1 MNLFRRVA
9 ALGAVVGSVGVL
21 SSNSSEIGK
30 VVREFETPVIESSM
44 FSLDLLS
51 ILYLG
56 EKTVRDKVTIKQAL
70 INWRASPLTRRSLW
84 SRLTYSARSRLNERR
99 DNTTVSA
106 IDTSI
111 DTQSDAVTA
120 IHNIA
125 TIVSQHQNEFTEDLW
140 LSARLRARDI
150 TGQPDK
156 LNLGSGKSVKE
167 LHRSNYEPTVI
178 ARRVLSVYGTAA
190 LTVEPILRSPSA
202 GRLLRKGV
210 LRGGEDGVVNLCMA
224 AMMLSRHEWWSADH
238 AISVLEAYAR
248 VCEYE
253 RTFHLIKET
262 QCRIYTMSRQRM
274 LEVCK

>member
-1 MNLFRRVA
+1 MNLFSRVV
-9 ALGAVVGSVGVL
+9 ALGAVVGSVSVL

-30 VVREFETPVIESSM
+30 IVREFETPVIESSM

-51 ILYLG
+51 VLFLG
-56 EKTVRDKVTIKQAL
+56 EKTVRDKVTIKQTL

-84 SRLTYSARSRLNERR
+84 SRLTYSARSRLNERWGNIT
-99 DNTTVSA
+99 DCVA
-106 IDTSI
+106 AV

-125 TIVSQHQNEFTEDLW
+125 TIVSQHQDEFTEDLW

-150 TGQPDK
+150 PNK
-156 LNLGSGKSVKE
+156 LNLGLGKSVKE

-190 LTVEPILRSPSA
+190 LTVEPIFRPPSA

-210 LRGGEDGVVNLCMA
+210 LRGGEDGVVYLCTA
-224 AMMLSRHEWWSADH
+224 AMMLSRNEWWSADH

>member
-1 MNLFRRVA
+1 M
-9 ALGAVVGSVGVL
+9 
-21 SSNSSEIGK
+21 
-30 VVREFETPVIESSM
+30 
-44 FSLDLLS
+44 
-51 ILYLG
+51 
-56 EKTVRDKVTIKQAL
+56 
-70 INWRASPLTRRSLW
+70 
-84 SRLTYSARSRLNERR
+84 
-99 DNTTVSA
+99 
-106 IDTSI
+106 
-111 DTQSDAVTA
+111 TA
-120 IHNIA
+120 IHNIT

-150 TGQPDK
+150 TGNPSQPDK

-178 ARRVLSVYGTAA
+178 ARRVLTVYGTAA

-238 AISVLEAYAR
+238 AISILEAYAR

-253 RTFHLIKET
+253 RTFRLIKET
-262 QCRIYTMSRQRM
+262 QRRIYTMSRQRM
-274 LEVCK
+274 LEVSK